1 MDDLNA
7 NLTAELMTIAKS
19 TKVTQEELRK
29 CLTDAGV
36 SQSI

>member
-1 MDDLNA
+1 MEDLNA
-7 NLTAELMTIAKS
+7 DLTAELMTIAQS
-19 TKVTQEELRK
+19 TKVTQVELRK